1 MKFKDN
7 AFYKTF
13 YELKEK
19 SNFFGPKRVEHG
31 PNSKSYFLDFDIGVA
46 IVVTKLLELNLT
58 NNIDCVDI
66 DLDFKGDTDF
76 NSKAYSPNEAL
87 ELLEDREINDLEM
100 ISFIGDYETIYSRY
114 TFYLRP
120 EDGLVECYS
129 TYQDKIE
136 DPQEDSYD
144 IYDTD
149 EEDILYGIECHDPY
163 AKWDRE

>member
-7 AFYKTF
+7 IFYKTF

-19 SNFFGPKRVEHG
+19 SNFFGPKAVER
-31 PNSKSYFLDFDIGVA
+31 NYESKSYFLDFDIGVSL
-46 IVVTKLLELNLT
+46 ILVRLFDLNLT

-76 NSKAYSPNEAL
+76 SSKAYSPNEAL

-100 ISFIGDYETIYSRY
+100 ISFVGDYETIYSRD

-120 EDGLVECYS
+120 EDCLVECYS
-129 TYQDKIE
+129 TYQDKTEE
-136 DPQEDSYD
+136 DPKEDD
-144 IYDTD
+144 LD
-149 EEDILYGIECHDPY
+149 
-163 AKWDRE
+163 